1 MKIVAVSLK
10 RGAIRHGELN
20 GFFSYRCLLPHA
32 YLIKRLEAF

>member
-20 GFFSYRCLLPHA
+20 GFFLLSPVPHA
-32 YLIKRLEAF
+32 SLIERHEAF

>member
-20 GFFSYRCLLPHA
+20 GFFSLSPVSP
-32 YLIKRLEAF
+32 RLFD

>member
-20 GFFSYRCLLPHA
+20 GFFSLLPVA
-32 YLIKRLEAF
+32 SRLL